1 MKNLILPLTIL
12 SITNLFSN
20 EIKENENYFQNIIN
34 DTSEY
39 RKNIHQSLIS
49 LSSNIDS
56 YFISEEIKNLDYSS
70 TYAHLQLSSYLNEG
84 DEIVFDQKF
93 KIKLKLPKLK
103 DKFSLEI
110 ETSEERETVDNV
122 ETHNKSNN
130 DNLNVGIAYYKQLK
144 NHINL
149 KSKAG
154 LKVRSKF
161 DPFIKIE
168 AKKTWIH
175 DESLEYT
182 LSQKFKQSVIK
193 HTESTT
199 FFRVDKKLKEPFS
212 IHNYYQHYW
221 QSTNEKDNQYYTSI
235 YLNQKLSNTKNL
247 TYTIDSNINN
257 IDSEMKVKRYAARIT
272 YKQYLRKW
280 MYFDIIPENYYPEDD
295 NFKSKVALRINFGIY
310 FNKDSY

>member
-12 SITNLFSN
+12 SITNLFSS
-20 EIKENENYFQNIIN
+20 EIEKENSYFQNVLN

-39 RKNIHQSLIS
+39 RKSIHQSLIS

-110 ETSEERETVDNV
+110 ETSEERESVDNV
-122 ETHNKSNN
+122 ETHDKNNN

-161 DPFIKIE
+161 DPFIKVE
-168 AKKTWIH
+168 AKKTWH
-175 DESLEYT
+175 QNDTLEYT
-182 LSQKFKQSVIK
+182 LSQEFKQSVVK

-199 FFRVDKKLKEPFS
+199 FFRVDKRLSEPFS

-221 QSTNEKDNQYYTSI
+221 QSTNEKDNQYYASI
-235 YLNQKLSNTKNL
+235 YLNQKLSEKRNL

-295 NFKSKVALRINFGIY
+295 NFKSKVALRVNFGIY